1 MAMKKQGSVFL
12 KYCVLLGVS
21 ASLTMAPVQ
30 ANTYNES
37 EGPEPSAEAMAV
49 DLIFIRPASLVA
61 TVLGTGFFVVSLPF
75 SILGG
80 NVDEA
85 GKNLVL
91 KPAKTTF
98 IRPLGEFD

>member
-1 MAMKKQGSVFL
+1 MVMKKHGYAIL
-12 KYCVLLGVS
+12 KFCALLGLG
-21 ASLTMAPVQ
+21 ASLVAAP
-30 ANTYNES
+30 ALAGDTRTG
-37 EGPEPSAEAMAV
+37 GPAPSAEAMAA
-49 DLIFIRPASLVA
+49 DAIFVRPVSFAA
-61 TVLGTGFFVVSLPF
+61 TVVGTGLFIVSLPF

-80 NVDEA
+80 NVDDA

>member
-1 MAMKKQGSVFL
+1 MKELFAKFL
-12 KYCVLLGVS
+12 KYCVLLAIS
-21 ASLTMAPVQ
+21 ASLVTAPALADSQ
-30 ANTYNES
+30 NNDN
-37 EGPEPSAEAMAV
+37 GPAPSAEAMAV
-49 DLIFIRPASLVA
+49 DLVLIRPASLVA
-61 TVLGTGFFVVSLPF
+61 TVVGTVFFVVSLPF

-85 GKNLVL
+85 GQNLVL

>member
-1 MAMKKQGSVFL
+1 MKERFAKIL
-12 KYCVLLGVS
+12 RYCLLLGVS
-21 ASLTMAPVQ
+21 TSLASAP
-30 ANTYNES
+30 ALADSYES
-37 EGPEPSAEAMAV
+37 NNNGPAPSAEAMAA

-85 GKNLVL
+85 GQNLVL

>member
-1 MAMKKQGSVFL
+1 MKKFGSVIL
-12 KYCVLLGVS
+12 KYCVLCGISVS
-21 ASLTMAPVQ
+21 LVTAPVL
-30 ANTYNES
+30 AAEES
-37 EGPEPSAEAMAV
+37 VNGSEPSPEAMAV
-49 DLIFIRPASLVA
+49 DMVFVRPASLVA
-61 TVLGTGFFVVSLPF
+61 TVLGTGIFIVSLPF

-85 GKNLVL
+85 GRNLVL

>member
-1 MAMKKQGSVFL
+1 MKKFGSKLL
-12 KYCVLLGVS
+12 KFSVLVGLS
-21 ASLTMAPVQ
+21 ASLVVLPARAGDTR
-30 ANTYNES
+30 TG
-37 EGPEPSAEAMAV
+37 GPAPSAEAMAI
-49 DLIFIRPASLVA
+49 DLIMVRPASLVA
-61 TVLGTGFFVVSLPF
+61 TVLGTATFIVSLPF

-80 NVDEA
+80 NVDDA

>member
-1 MAMKKQGSVFL
+1 MKKHGRAFL
-12 KYCVLLGVS
+12 KLLVLGGVVV
-21 ASLTMAPVQ
+21 SLAAVPARAADTSV
-30 ANTYNES
+30 N
-37 EGPEPSAEAMAV
+37 GPEPSAEAMAV
-49 DLIFIRPASLVA
+49 DVLLVRPASLVA

-85 GKNLVL
+85 GRNLVL

-98 IRPLGEFD
+98 IRPLGEFE